1 MAAAPESE
9 DDAAV
14 RRLFVTALIAVAV
27 FVGLA
32 FWNRAVAVLFGIAAL
47 TWVLAEAYRLSQG
60 GDMFDGDQSRRR
72 D

>member
-1 MAAAPESE
+1 MMSG
-9 DDAAV
+9 V
-14 RRLFVTALIAVAV
+14 RRLLVTALVALAV

-32 FWNRAVAVLFGIAAL
+32 LWNGFVAVLFGIAAL

-60 GDMFDGDQSRRR
+60 GDMFDGDESRRASRRR

>member
-1 MAAAPESE
+1 MMRR
-9 DDAAV
+9 V
-14 RRLFVTALIAVAV
+14 RRLFVTALVAVAV

-32 FWNRAVAVLFGIAAL
+32 LWNGFVAVLFGLAAL

-60 GDMFDGDQSRRR
+60 GDMFDADASRREPRRR